1 MKINANTILI
11 LIGLAILAYLIWMR
25 PAPPSVTTVY
35 RDTSRTPAVVIT
47 MPQPTIQIPGPA
59 QGPQINVNGLDS
71 ATLRT
76 MLVDLLEQHRRLYA
90 EHSTY
95 RQYDTV
101 LADSNAV
108 ESLSVAV
115 QHNQLQRLTRKLD
128 VINTRTIEQAAAP
141 WIYAG
146 VYALADSSGIPSFGP
161 TISVALRSGAV
172 IRAGKS
178 LQGNQFMLGADFPIL
193 KKKWKHRARD
203 TAD

>member
-76 MLVDLLEQHRRLYA
+76 MLVDLLEQHRKLFA
-90 EHSTY
+90 DHSAY

-115 QHNQLQRLTRKLD
+115 QNNRLQRLYRKLD
-128 VINTRTIEQAAAP
+128 VINTTRVVESPDP
-141 WIYAG
+141 WLYLG
-146 VYALADSSGIPSFGP
+146 GWVLANKEGIPEYGP
-161 TISVALRSGAV
+161 SVTYRSQKGTSYLLQ
-172 IRAGKS
+172 KS
-178 LQGNQFMLGADFPIL
+178 LNSNTWVAGIQVPVF
-193 KKKWKHRARD
+193 KRKHPRRPRD

>member
-35 RDTSRTPAVVIT
+35 RDTSRMPAVVIT

-90 EHSTY
+90 KHS
-95 RQYDTV
+95 DP
-101 LADSNAV
+101 
-108 ESLSVAV
+108 
-115 QHNQLQRLTRKLD
+115 H
-128 VINTRTIEQAAAP
+128 
-141 WIYAG
+141 
-146 VYALADSSGIPSFGP
+146 
-161 TISVALRSGAV
+161 
-172 IRAGKS
+172 
-178 LQGNQFMLGADFPIL
+178 
-193 KKKWKHRARD
+193 
-203 TAD
+203 